1 MASATHGAT
10 LAAAADHLAAA
21 AELLRKLS
29 EPLASAGGAIA
40 MEAVLSAAGDAANAA
55 ADQVRK
61 RRIGAHGPLCF
72 QRARDVL
79 DPSADADDDASSDDG
94 RCGPGADGDSPL
106 DSPIE
111 RSSQKVEL
119 IIDDDMKIIDDAD
132 DDDKKIID
140 DAYDDDKKIID
151 DAYDDDEKDEDTPL
165 SLSDTPLSLSTL
177 SPAWHASKLSRVVD
191 KGSGAMVRTELAGEV
206 ASHGEGRR
214 PRSATLNTEPSSARL
229 DTHHTHQKS
238 FAEIGA
244 RVRRLKKTGRAAR
257 DRAKRRLSLV
267 SLADEDPNED
277 VEDKSKSHGIDVFK
291 ERDPMSHSGFR
302 RRVHAYLCSRQS
314 NTKVRSRKL
323 CFVVHHSSYTPS
335 TARHTNRQKTN
346 LTVFMG

>member
-40 MEAVLSAAGDAANAA
+40 VEAVLSAAGDAANAA

-94 RCGPGADGDSPL
+94 RCGPGVDGDSPL

-119 IIDDDMKIIDDAD
+119 IIDDDKKIIDDAD

-140 DAYDDDKKIID
+140 DAYDEDTKIID

-214 PRSATLNTEPSSARL
+214 PRSATLNTEPSSSRL

-267 SLADEDPNED
+267 SLANEDPNED
-277 VEDKSKSHGIDVFK
+277 VEDKSKSHGIDVSK

-314 NTKVRSRKL
+314 NTKV
-323 CFVVHHSSYTPS
+323 
-335 TARHTNRQKTN
+335 
-346 LTVFMG
+346 G